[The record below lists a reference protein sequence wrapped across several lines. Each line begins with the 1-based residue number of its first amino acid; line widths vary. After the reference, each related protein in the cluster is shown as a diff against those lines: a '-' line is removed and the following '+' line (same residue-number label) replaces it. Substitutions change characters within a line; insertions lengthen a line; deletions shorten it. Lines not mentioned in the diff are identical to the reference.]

1 MKTKQKSRLKS
12 QPKSRT
18 RKIKQPTLKKRRR
31 SSSPLRR
38 ILNGRRVAKELTIL
52 ERIAD
57 ATEELQSLRS
67 RLANAGDA
75 VVSVGM
81 HRIAA
86 LETELEK
93 LWEKRRHE
101 QAAPLRETALTE
113 EEEKILA
120 FPSGSRGRA

>member
-1 MKTKQKSRLKS
+1 MKTRLKS
-12 QPKSRT
+12 QTKTRT
-18 RKIKQPTLKKRRR
+18 RKIKQPKLKKSRT
-31 SSSPLRR
+31 SSPMRKLALRR
-38 ILNGRRVAKELTIL
+38 PVKEPTVL

-57 ATEELQSLRS
+57 VTEELQTLRS

-75 VVSVGM
+75 LVSVGM
-81 HRIAA
+81 NRIAA
-86 LETELEK
+86 LEVELEK

>member
-1 MKTKQKSRLKS
+1 MKTRLKS
-12 QPKSRT
+12 QTKSRT
-18 RKIKQPTLKKRRR
+18 PKIKQPKLKKTRR
-31 SSSPLRR
+31 SSPLAKLALRR
-38 ILNGRRVAKELTIL
+38 QVKEPTVL

-57 ATEELQSLRS
+57 VTEELQTLRS

-75 VVSVGM
+75 LVSVGM
-81 HRIAA
+81 NRITA